1 MSESQLVEAIKNND
15 QQAFKSLVDKYQEIV
30 LNTCYNLVND
40 EDEAKDLTQEVFIE
54 IYNSIQK
61 FRGDA
66 KLSTWI
72 YRIAINK
79 SLNFIR
85 AAKRK
90 RLISSIDAMFKTSNV
105 GYLKSDKSFDADH
118 IIIESEI
125 SKALYGAIEG
135 LSKSQRIAFSLHK
148 LEDVSYNQI
157 AEIMDLSLPAVE
169 SLIHRAKLNL
179 QKKLINYYKK

>member
-15 QQAFKSLVDKYQEIV
+15 QKAFKSLVDKYQEIV
-30 LNTCYNLVND
+30 LNACYNLVND
-40 EDEAKDLTQEVFIE
+40 KDDAKDLTQEVFIE
-54 IYNSIQK
+54 VYDSIQK

-85 AAKRK
+85 ATKRK
-90 RLISSIDAMFKTSNV
+90 SLISSIDSAFKSSNI
-105 GYLKSDKSFDADH
+105 GYLKSDRSFNADR
-118 IIIESEI
+118 IIVDSER
-125 SKALYGAIEG
+125 SKVIYGAIEG

-148 LEDVSYNQI
+148 IEDISYNQI
-157 AEIMDLSLPAVE
+157 AEIMNLSLAAVE

-179 QKKLINYYKK
+179 QKKLIGYYKK